1 MFKNSQVRNQKSE
14 VAQSSEL
21 AAQSFPWVKAQS
33 SKLLTTI
40 KDIGTLIKFKLS
52 MTVVFSAVMAYLI
65 ALKTPLDYVQLLILT
80 LGGIFTTGAASALN
94 QAIEKDYDKL
104 MSRTAN
110 RPVAAGRMT
119 PSEAVLVAGLSSLL
133 GVSFLAYFNPITG
146 ILGMISLILY
156 AFIYTPLKRV
166 SNISVTVGA
175 IPGALPVV
183 IGCTAANNG
192 SLTILALGLFGL
204 QFFWQFAHF
213 WAIAWL
219 ADEDYKK
226 AGFFLLPS
234 KNGEKNSTV
243 GIYCAIYT
251 AAIFPFIG
259 LLYFSDNISGLTS
272 LLLAL
277 VTLAYLYFCV
287 KLAKTFDRKTALQ
300 LMFAALLY
308 LPIVLG
314 IILINKFLFS

>member
-1 MFKNSQVRNQKSE
+1 MKRNVKDEKEFVVIDEKTMDSSFNTL
-14 VAQSSEL
+14 QSSL
-21 AAQSFPWVKAQS
+21 
-33 SKLLTTI
+33 
-40 KDIGTLIKFKLS
+40 KDFATLIKFKLS

-104 MSRTAN
+104 MNRTAD

-119 PSEAVLVAGLSSLL
+119 PSGAVLIAGFMSLFGVA
-133 GVSFLAYFNPITG
+133 FLAYFNPITG

-192 SLTILALGLFGL
+192 SLTVLALGLFGL

-234 KNGEKNSTV
+234 KNGEKNKSV
-243 GIYCAIYT
+243 GIYCSLYT

-259 LLYFSDNISGLTS
+259 LLYFSNNIGGISA
-272 LLLAL
+272 LLLSI
-277 VTLAYLYFCV
+277 VTLGYLYFCIQ
-287 KLAKTFDRKTALQ
+287 LAKNTERKTALQ
-300 LMFAALLY
+300 LMFAALAY

-314 IILINKFLFS
+314 IVLICKNF